1 MADVAGT
8 WVAARINSSTSVGE
22 VGVGLQCGVKSL
34 KAKHGMYDLASRA
47 EGVSAKGRWRLF
59 CAGRLSRP
67 ITGSPFVK
75 SNKND

>member
-47 EGVSAKGRWRLF
+47 EGVSTKGCWRALL
-59 CAGRLSRP
+59 RRQ
-67 ITGSPFVK
+67 IISPY
-75 SNKND
+75 NG